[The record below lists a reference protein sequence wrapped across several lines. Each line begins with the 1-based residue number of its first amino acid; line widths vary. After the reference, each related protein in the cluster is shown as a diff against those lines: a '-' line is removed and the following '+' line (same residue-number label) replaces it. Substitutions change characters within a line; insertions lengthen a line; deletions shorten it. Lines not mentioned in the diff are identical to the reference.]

1 MDLVAELIVAGLFL
15 VAAFKQFAD
24 RKLKAVR
31 VSTKR

>member
-1 MDLVAELIVAGLFL
+1 MGLVVEFILTGLFL
-15 VAAFKQFAD
+15 VAAFKQFDD